1 MKYYFLLLTFLLVSC
16 AEKDIEVIADI
27 PEASGIC
34 YSGTTDTLFVA
45 NDEGKIYEISTS
57 GKILRQKK
65 LGKYD
70 LEGVACDDA
79 KKQLYFVLEGK
90 DNLLIVD
97 QNTLQVLKEIN
108 VERTYR
114 GKKLLVKDKEHG
126 LEGIAI
132 GEDKIYLA
140 NQSKNPYPK
149 DDPSIIVVIDKYND
163 KEAKIETVIDP
174 HRKDIA
180 GLSFYK
186 GYFYMVSDKEDL
198 LIKYDLKKA
207 KTVWVR
213 KLPKFSQEGITFDNE
228 GMMYL
233 ADDEGRV
240 LKYRMDDLEAF

>member
-1 MKYYFLLLTFLLVSC
+1 MKYYFLLFAFLLVSC
-16 AEKDIEVIADI
+16 AKKDMEIIADI

-45 NDEGKIYEISTS
+45 NDEGEVYEVSTS

-79 KKQLYFVLEGK
+79 QKQLYFVIEGK

-97 QNTLQVLKEIN
+97 QSTLQVLKEMN
-108 VERTYR
+108 VERTYH
-114 GKKLLVKDKEHG
+114 GKKLLIKDEEHG
-126 LEGIAI
+126 LEGITIA
-132 GEDKIYLA
+132 GDKIYLA

-149 DDPSIIVVIDKYND
+149 DDPSIIVAIDKYND
-163 KEAKIETVIDP
+163 KEAKIETIIDP
-174 HRKDIA
+174 QYKDIA

-186 GYFYMVSDKEDL
+186 GYLYMVSDKEDL

-213 KLPKFSQEGITFDNE
+213 KLPKFAQEGIAFDNE

-240 LKYRMDDLEAF
+240 LKYQMDDLEAF